1 MITKRRLC
9 LRVLRLAAL
18 DGEFAKLHASAALRE
33 GSSPPGLRL
42 PKAKLSR
49 KSNQVARGRIRRF
62 ESDMPSHPVGLRVA
76 AVSDKNQRLG
86 RNDYCDSSPIN
97 VRDLY
102 AEAPDPKRPVV
113 CFDESPLQLIG
124 EVRQPISAVPGQIER
139 YDCEYRRNGT
149 ANLFAFLDVNRP
161 WRKVKVTKRRAA
173 EDFAACMRDLTDV
186 QLSWRRAHSR
196 GARQLVDPFARCVL
210 SDLPGR

>member
-62 ESDMPSHPVGLRVA
+62 ESDMPSHAVCPWFELATWRALMPREALRRVDGR
-76 AVSDKNQRLG
+76 SRRSNQ
-86 RNDYCDSSPIN
+86 DY
-97 VRDLY
+97 
-102 AEAPDPKRPVV
+102 
-113 CFDESPLQLIG
+113 
-124 EVRQPISAVPGQIER
+124 
-139 YDCEYRRNGT
+139 
-149 ANLFAFLDVNRP
+149 
-161 WRKVKVTKRRAA
+161 
-173 EDFAACMRDLTDV
+173 
-186 QLSWRRAHSR
+186 
-196 GARQLVDPFARCVL
+196 
-210 SDLPGR
+210 